1 MGLFFQS
8 ISIEMTAVKPA
19 GKGKAAKGKNA
30 GKASKGKTG
39 PKKTIVKGKGKAA
52 APATTANPLIQS
64 TARNYA
70 IGNDVQYKGDLTR
83 YVKWPRYIKLQR
95 QRRVLLTRL
104 KVPPMINQ
112 FTQTLDKNLATQLF
126 KLADKYRP
134 EDKASKKKRLLRAAA
149 LKVKAQKEGKEANIK
164 SKKPC
169 VVKCGINHVTALVEQ
184 KKAKLVVI
192 AHDVDPIELVV
203 WLPTLCRRMGVPYC
217 IVKGKARLGAVV
229 RKKTATCLAFTD
241 VNPADKSDFSKLCQ
255 AMTEN
260 YNNKY
265 DDVKRRWGGAAL
277 GIKSTHKRAAASRA
291 AAKEAREQEMTV

>member
-19 GKGKAAKGKNA
+19 GKGKAAKAGKAGKGKNA

-83 YVKWPRYIKLQR
+83 YVRWPRYIKLQR

-112 FTQTLDKNLATQLF
+112 FTVTLEKNLATQLF

-134 EDKASKKKRLLRAAA
+134 EDKASKRKEKKPTSNLKSLVLSNVESITSLLLLNKRRPSLSLLPMMLTLLNSLYGCQHSAVVWVYLIVLLRVR
-149 LKVKAQKEGKEANIK
+149 LVLVPLSVRRLPLVLLSLMLIQLISLTSLNYVK
-164 SKKPC
+164 
-169 VVKCGINHVTALVEQ
+169 L
-184 KKAKLVVI
+184 
-192 AHDVDPIELVV
+192 
-203 WLPTLCRRMGVPYC
+203 
-217 IVKGKARLGAVV
+217 
-229 RKKTATCLAFTD
+229 
-241 VNPADKSDFSKLCQ
+241 
-255 AMTEN
+255 
-260 YNNKY
+260 
-265 DDVKRRWGGAAL
+265 
-277 GIKSTHKRAAASRA
+277 
-291 AAKEAREQEMTV
+291 